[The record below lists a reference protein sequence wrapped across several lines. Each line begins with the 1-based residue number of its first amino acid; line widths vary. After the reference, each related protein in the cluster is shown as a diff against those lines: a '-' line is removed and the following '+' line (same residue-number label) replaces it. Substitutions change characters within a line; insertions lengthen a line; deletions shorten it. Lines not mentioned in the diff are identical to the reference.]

1 MGFVSISIHP
11 SRFNA
16 QHLPGGLEQRDAGD
30 GRKGHPLGGSSG
42 DLWDFLGRKQQNL
55 WRFYGNLMEYTH
67 TCVCIYIYIHTQLC
81 IYNYIYTYVCVMLI

>member
-30 GRKGHPLGGSSG
+30 GRKGHPLGGFIWRSLG
-42 DLWDFLGRKQQNL
+42 FLGA
-55 WRFYGNLMEYTH
+55 
-67 TCVCIYIYIHTQLC
+67 
-81 IYNYIYTYVCVMLI
+81 